1 MVDMIPERNFLYIAI
16 IEEAVYL
23 RKTGNMYFVF

>member
-16 IEEAVYL
+16 IEEAVHL